1 MEYTLVVLS
10 KRRKAELDNLLGR
23 GRLVLDNLPEK
34 ERLGLDNLPG
44 RKIAAG

>member
-1 MEYTLVVLS
+1 MEYTLVVMS
-10 KRRKAELDNLLGR
+10 KRGKAGLDNLLGR